1 MEFWIFI
8 LLECQQSKCRL
19 VTQCN
24 LEEFNFIEVLFE
36 ISENFENYVLYG
48 NCMACEIQSLTD
60 YPPNLFALH
69 YCLGYLLYVNLTAY
83 MV

>member
-24 LEEFNFIEVLFE
+24 LEEFNFIGVLFE
-36 ISENFENYVLYG
+36 ISENFENYALYG
-48 NCMACEIQSLTD
+48 NCMAWEIQSLTN
-60 YPPNLFALH
+60 YPPNLSALH
-69 YCLGYLLYVNLTAY
+69 
-83 MV
+83 